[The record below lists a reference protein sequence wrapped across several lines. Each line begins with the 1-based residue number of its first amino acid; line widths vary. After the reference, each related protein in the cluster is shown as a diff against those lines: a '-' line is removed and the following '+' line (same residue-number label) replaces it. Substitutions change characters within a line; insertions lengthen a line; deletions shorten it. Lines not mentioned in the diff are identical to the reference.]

1 MHLLITL
8 FSSLNKNFQAS
19 FAPLNLT
26 NIERGKNRKREEIR
40 SVGSFN
46 TPSTMTTTTTTT
58 KATFS
63 PPETAVVRSPWH
75 SPLPYLFGGLAA
87 MLGLITFAL
96 IILACTY
103 WKHTGRSENGE
114 EEGSGDTD
122 LEKAGDSGKVLPV
135 FEEKIFVIMAGNLK
149 PTFLA
154 TPMSSSSSSS
164 SCSRASLFGVD
175 VKTKKEERDEA
186 QVIEKPKQEMGHDDH
201 TETATTIHGATE
213 SQENPENQV

>member
-1 MHLLITL
+1 MT
-8 FSSLNKNFQAS
+8 
-19 FAPLNLT
+19 
-26 NIERGKNRKREEIR
+26 
-40 SVGSFN
+40 
-46 TPSTMTTTTTTT
+46 TTTTTTT

-96 IILACTY
+96 IILACSY
-103 WKHTGRSENGE
+103 WKHTGRSENDE

-164 SCSRASLFGVD
+164 SSSSCSRASSFGVD

-201 TETATTIHGATE
+201 TETATTTIHGATE